1 MHNKKYN
8 DCCSEPCNK
17 FLQLDL
23 ETQKKLRKDKNKK
36 VTSAKLS
43 SKFSPKLYKLFNYWE
58 KYNNDRKN

>member
-8 DCCSEPCNK
+8 DCCSEPCNE

-36 VTSAKLS
+36 VTSTKLS
-43 SKFSPKLYKLFNYWE
+43 SKFRPLLYKLFNY
-58 KYNNDRKN
+58 